1 MTNFDENEAKMKNK
15 SHRYDLNGIRSRH
28 GHKYA
33 KYKVCLSIM
42 ILCISNRSS
51 HQRCSVIKDVLRNFG
66 KFTGKHL
73 CQSLFFLNKEHL

>member
-1 MTNFDENEAKMKNK
+1 MINFDENEAKMKNK
-15 SHRYDLNGIRSRH
+15 SHRYDLNGIRPRH

-42 ILCISNRSS
+42 ILCLSNRSS
-51 HQRCSVIKDVLRNFG
+51 HQRCSVRKKYVLRTLG

-73 CQSLFFLNKEHL
+73 CQSLFFFN